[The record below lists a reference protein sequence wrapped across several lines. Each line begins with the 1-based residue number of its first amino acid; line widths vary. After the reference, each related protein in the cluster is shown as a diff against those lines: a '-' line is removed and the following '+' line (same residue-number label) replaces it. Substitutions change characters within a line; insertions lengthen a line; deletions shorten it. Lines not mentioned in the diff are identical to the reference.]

1 LAALLGGGAGGDGV
15 SAFLDR
21 LDQELTRRGV
31 RRGLRRRIALEYAD
45 HLACDPEAE
54 KRLGDPGDLAK
65 AFAAELAAD
74 DARRV
79 ARNGFCA
86 LALAALALI
95 AGQLTIGAA
104 GGYPGYNNGL
114 STALAVP
121 TILTILIAPQIALV
135 AGSLAALRA
144 LRTRAS
150 RRLPDTE
157 VALIRRRSAIAIGA
171 GLATCAAMVL
181 YATDHAQ
188 QMAGWWVALQ
198 IGLAAAAALALT
210 AVAIQARHSRQTVGA
225 VPGPS
230 GGIVD
235 DVPPLAL
242 VAAHP
247 RAACVAA
254 ALVAGAAGTVLG
266 GIAERSLI
274 EGLERGTFEG
284 LVVGVCLAVTLR
296 LSGAVA
302 ARGRAPQS

>member
-1 LAALLGGGAGGDGV
+1 M
-15 SAFLDR
+15 SAFLER
-21 LDQELTRRGV
+21 LDRELASRGV
-31 RRGLRRRIALEYAD
+31 RRSLRRRIGLEYAD

-54 KRLGDPGDLAK
+54 PRLGDPEDLAT

-79 ARNGFCA
+79 ARNAFVA
-86 LALAALALI
+86 LALAAIALV
-95 AGQLTIGAA
+95 AGQLTIAPA

-135 AGSLAALRA
+135 AGSLAAWRA
-144 LRTRAS
+144 LRTRGS
-150 RRLPDTE
+150 RRLPDAE
-157 VALIRRRSAIAIGA
+157 VALIRRRCAIAVTA

-181 YATDHAQ
+181 YATDHTE

-210 AVAIQARHSRQTVGA
+210 AVAFQASRSRHTVGA

-230 GGIVD
+230 GGIVED
-235 DVPPLAL
+235 LPPLAL
-242 VAAHP
+242 VASHP
-247 RAACVAA
+247 RAACAA
-254 ALVAGAAGTVLG
+254 AAITAGVAGTVLG

-284 LVVGVCLAVTLR
+284 LVVGVCLVVTLR
-296 LSGAVA
+296 LSNAVA

>member
-1 LAALLGGGAGGDGV
+1 M

-21 LDQELTRRGV
+21 LDRELANRGV
-31 RRGLRRRIALEYAD
+31 RRSLRRRIALEYAD
-45 HLACDPEAE
+45 HLACDPETE
-54 KRLGDPGDLAK
+54 TRLGDPGELAG

-74 DARRV
+74 DARRGV
-79 ARNGFCA
+79 RNAFIA
-86 LALAALALI
+86 LALAALALV
-95 AGQLTIGAA
+95 AGQLTIAPA

-135 AGSLAALRA
+135 AGLLAALRA
-144 LRTRAS
+144 LRTRRS
-150 RRLPDTE
+150 RRLPDAE
-157 VALIRRRSAIAIGA
+157 VALIRRRSAVAVGA

-188 QMAGWWVALQ
+188 QLAGWWVALQ
-198 IGLAAAAALALT
+198 VGLAVLATVALT
-210 AVAIQARHSRQTVGA
+210 AVAVQARSSRHTVGA

-247 RAACVAA
+247 RGACAAA
-254 ALVAGAAGTVLG
+254 ALLAAAAGAVLG
-266 GIAERSLI
+266 GIAEHSLI
-274 EGLERGTFEG
+274 EGLERGAFEG
-284 LVVGVCLAVTLR
+284 IVVGVCLALAVR
-296 LSGAVA
+296 LSTGVA